1 MARKRYPGKFE
12 GCADDR
18 LGEALYNTDPSE
30 TCGDVCEA
38 GLWAGLIRGK
48 RLGKPSYIVTEDSQG
63 FVDYET
69 FATADAA
76 EKAFAGLA
84 AELAPEDGEEE

>member
-1 MARKRYPGKFE
+1 MARKRYLGKFE

-18 LGEALYNTDPSE
+18 LGEALYNTYPDE
-30 TCGDVCEA
+30 TCGDVCEV
-38 GLWAGLIRGK
+38 GLWAGLIR
-48 RLGKPSYIVTEDSQG
+48 RSRPGKPSYIVTEDSQG
-63 FVDYET
+63 FVDYAT

-76 EKAFAGLA
+76 EEAFAELA

>member
-1 MARKRYPGKFE
+1 MARKRYLGKFE

-18 LGEALYNTDPSE
+18 LGEALYNTYPDE
-30 TCGDVCEA
+30 TCGDVCEV
-38 GLWAGLIRGK
+38 GLWAGLIR
-48 RLGKPSYIVTEDSQG
+48 RSRPGKPSYIVTEDSQG
-63 FVDYET
+63 FVDYAA
-69 FATADAA
+69 FATEDEA